1 MDFKDM
7 TVSAFAQ
14 GVGAD
19 TPLAG
24 GGSISALAGAYGA
37 ALVAMVSQK
46 TILNKKY
53 ADAADHFREV
63 IAQCGPLRE
72 KLLDGIQGDINS
84 FRKFKSALAMPK
96 NTEEEKTARRD
107 AMQEGLKAAIQAPLD
122 VAEWCA
128 ELLPLC
134 RDVITN
140 GNKNAASDA
149 LVGLLMIRTAILGAV
164 YNIRINLQSI
174 TDEAYKTN
182 MLKKADELQKLAVEE
197 EAAILDLVP
206 ELTRCTSD

>member
-1 MDFKDM
+1 MDFRDM

-14 GVGAD
+14 GIGAE

-37 ALVAMVSQK
+37 ALVAMVSRK

-53 ADAADHFREV
+53 AAMAEHFLDV
-63 IAQCGPLRE
+63 IQQCAPLRE
-72 KLLDGIQGDINS
+72 NLLDGIQGDITA
-84 FRKFKSALAMPK
+84 FQTFKNALAMPK
-96 NTEEEKTARRD
+96 TTEAEQIARKA
-107 AMQEGLKAAIQAPLD
+107 AMQEGLQAAIQAPLD
-122 VAEWCA
+122 VAEWCV

-134 RDVITN
+134 RDTIEN

-149 LVGLLMIRTAILGAV
+149 LVGALMLRTAILGAV

-174 TDEAYKTN
+174 TNEAYKEK
-182 MLKKADELQKLAVEE
+182 MFKWADELQKLAVDE
-197 EAAILDLVP
+197 EAAIWELAP
-206 ELTRCTSD
+206 ELTQCTF